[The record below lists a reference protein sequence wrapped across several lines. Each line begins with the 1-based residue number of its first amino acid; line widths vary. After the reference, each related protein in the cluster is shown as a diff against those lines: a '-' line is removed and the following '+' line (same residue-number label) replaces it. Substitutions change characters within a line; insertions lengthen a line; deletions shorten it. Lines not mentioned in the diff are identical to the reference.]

1 MTHIGVVGAGPA
13 AAALAHV
20 VDAGTD
26 ADVTLLEKSG
36 GVCGRAATRRRGD
49 VTYDYGANYL
59 RDDDERVNDL
69 VRDVLGTAGLADVTE
84 PVYTFDADGTV
95 SPGRDDDRRKW
106 CYAEGLTQIAKRL
119 LAGTD
124 ATVHRHTRV
133 ETLARNAEDETW
145 TVVDTDDGRW
155 GPFDA
160 LVCTPPAPQTAAL
173 LREAD
178 WAAETRET
186 LHAAAA
192 AVPFD
197 PIYTAVLHY
206 PFEVETPYYALVNP
220 EKDHDV
226 GWIAREECKPGHV
239 PDGESV
245 LVVQAN
251 ADWSEAHFDDP
262 PSENAAALA
271 DAAAA
276 VLDDDR
282 LADPDWTDTQGWR
295 YALPRDGV
303 ADAPVAAA
311 REHDLHVVG
320 DWVAGA
326 PRLHAALRC
335 GLDAGERLVAQY

>member
-1 MTHIGVVGAGPA
+1 MAHIGIVGAGPA

-20 VDAGTD
+20 VDGETD
-26 ADVTLLEKSG
+26 ADVTVLEKSG
-36 GVCGRAATRRRGD
+36 GVCGRAATRRRDD

-59 RDDDERVNDL
+59 RDDDARVNDL
-69 VRDVLGTAGLADVTE
+69 VADVLGTDGLADVTD
-84 PVYTFDADGTV
+84 PVYTFDADGDV

-106 CYAEGLTQIAKRL
+106 SYAAGLTQIAKRL
-119 LAGTD
+119 FAGTD
-124 ATVHRHTRV
+124 ATVHRHTRA
-133 ETLARNAEDETW
+133 ETLDRNAETETW
-145 TVVDTDDGRW
+145 SVVDTDGERW

-160 LVCTPPAPQTAAL
+160 LVCDPPAPQTAAL
-173 LREAD
+173 LRDAAWDAEA
-178 WAAETRET
+178 RET

-197 PIYTAVLHY
+197 SIYTAVLHY
-206 PFEVETPYYALVNP
+206 PFEIEAPYYALVNP
-220 EKDHDV
+220 EKEHAV
-226 GWIAREECKPGHV
+226 GWIAREACKPGHV

-251 ADWSEAHFDDP
+251 ADWSAAHFEDSPD
-262 PSENAAALA
+262 ENAAALA
-271 DAAAA
+271 RIAADI
-276 VLDDDR
+276 LDDDR

-335 GLDAGERLVAQY
+335 GLDAGDRLAARY